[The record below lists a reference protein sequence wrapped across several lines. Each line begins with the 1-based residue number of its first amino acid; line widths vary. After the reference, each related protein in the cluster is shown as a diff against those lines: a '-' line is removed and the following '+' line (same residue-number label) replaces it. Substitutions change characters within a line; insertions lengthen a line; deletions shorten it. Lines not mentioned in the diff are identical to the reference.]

1 MKRKGIFRKT
11 LAVALAA
18 AMTLA
23 AAGCGGKDTGSGTTG
38 GGTAQTADAGTE
50 FGCSRNRSC
59 GKRERGNHPCDGMG
73 QRKCGSRN
81 HNGE

>member
-23 AAGCGGKDTGSGTTG
+23 AAGCGGKTQ
-38 GGTAQTADAGTE
+38 APAPQAEERLRRLMPA
-50 FGCSRNRSC
+50 RNLRLQPEQKLR
-59 GKRERGNHPCDGMG
+59 KRERGNHPCDGMG

>member
-38 GGTAQTADAGTE
+38 GGDVY
-50 FGCSRNRSC
+50 
-59 GKRERGNHPCDGMG
+59 KRQGEAVSLKIRRICQDLSQG
-73 QRKCGSRN
+73 QRTDRYDTGDDR
-81 HNGE
+81 